1 VVDDARWRLGDEL
14 LVRSEFAEARRT
26 FERVRREAGEPV
38 PLGVDIGF
46 CARMAQILIKVG
58 RYEEALTHCRRGIA
72 IAREPEHV
80 GLLRGWAGIAHATAG
95 RPAAART
102 EIVMGWRDLG
112 DRRGIARVI
121 LERAEGNACADEGQ
135 WRRAIDAF
143 SRGLEACTGLDVPWE
158 RSIAQF
164 NIGDAYSALGA
175 HGQARNHLFAAFEV
189 KSELGDRWGLAHIH
203 RALVRL
209 HFDRGEV
216 DEAALQCEAGRELAR
231 TVGDPKLEAA
241 FMVEHGRLALR
252 RNELDQAQVC
262 CSEARRL
269 ARSCGARSEE
279 LGAQLLT
286 ASILLRQGDAA
297 RALAALKPV
306 LSEAAEYQASFE
318 ASVAHRLAALSHLE
332 TGNFDGTRRALTNAR
347 RLARSHGN
355 PYRRLE
361 LDVIELRLRR
371 REGELEGFA
380 DRLEAVQDRASALS
394 AAAVLTEL
402 EHLRNA

>member
-1 VVDDARWRLGDEL
+1 MVDEARWRRGDEL
-14 LVRSEFAEARRT
+14 LVRSEFAEARRA
-26 FERVRREAGEPV
+26 FEQVRRDAGEPTTV
-38 PLGVDIGF
+38 GIEVGF
-46 CARMAQILIKVG
+46 CVRMAQILLKVG
-58 RYEEALTHCRRGIA
+58 RYEEALAHCRKGLVV
-72 IAREPEHV
+72 ARDPDQV
-80 GLLRGWAGIAHATAG
+80 GLLRGWAGLAHATAG

-112 DRRGIARVI
+112 ERRGLARVI

-164 NIGDAYSALGA
+164 NIGDAYSALGS

-203 RALVRL
+203 RALVRI
-209 HFDRGEV
+209 HFDRGEIE
-216 DEAALQCEAGRELAR
+216 EAALQCDAGRELAHS
-231 TVGDPKLEAA
+231 VGDPKLEAG
-241 FMVEHGRLALR
+241 FHVESGRLALR
-252 RNELDQAQVC
+252 RGDLDAAQVA

-279 LGAQLLT
+279 LATQLLS

-297 RALAALKPV
+297 RALTALKPV
-306 LSEAAEYQASFE
+306 LSEASKYQATFE
-318 ASVAHRLAALSHLE
+318 ASVAHRLTALSHLE
-332 TGNFDGTRRALTNAR
+332 AGNFEGTRRALSNAR

-361 LDVIELRLRR
+361 LDLIELQLERK
-371 REGELEGFA
+371 EGSKEDFDE
-380 DRLEAVQDRASALS
+380 RVEAVRDRASALS
-394 AAAVLTEL
+394 ASNVLTEL
-402 EHLRNA
+402 EQMR